1 MLNSTKTW
9 REEFKNKFPDKIARV
24 IDDFGDTTKS
34 DLEQFI
40 SDLRKRDMEALI
52 GMLPKMDIPK
62 HRDYHHPDNISYT
75 LGDVKAEKIY
85 TRNNIEKLIKEYYE
99 N

>member
-9 REEFKNKFPDKIARV
+9 QEEFKNKFPDKIARV

-40 SDLRKRDMEALI
+40 SDLRKKDE
-52 GMLPKMDIPK
+52 
-62 HRDYHHPDNISYT
+62 
-75 LGDVKAEKIY
+75 E
-85 TRNNIEKLIKEYYE
+85 ELIKKFGGMAYLTETIKDYYE
-99 N
+99 NN